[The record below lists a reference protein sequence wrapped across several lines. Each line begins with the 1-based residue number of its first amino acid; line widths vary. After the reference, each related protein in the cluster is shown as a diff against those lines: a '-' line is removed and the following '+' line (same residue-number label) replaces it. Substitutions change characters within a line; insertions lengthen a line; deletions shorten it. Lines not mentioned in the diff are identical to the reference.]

1 MPSLREVLGDKP
13 SLGRHYNYLLR
24 HKDKQNLL
32 QAGTSCG
39 RTEPVQLAELCNSF
53 LFKKRMYICWIQS
66 IRTFVLDAFID
77 NLLTLRRTS
86 QVSHHVRRL
95 TSCAQQD
102 PQRLLGDSTELRMP
116 PSGYA
121 YGISASADSTP
132 LLQSQQCDKGAH
144 YYN

>member
-24 HKDKQNLL
+24 HKDKQ
-32 QAGTSCG
+32 C
-39 RTEPVQLAELCNSF
+39 RTYFKLEPPVDEPSQ
-53 LFKKRMYICWIQS
+53 
-66 IRTFVLDAFID
+66 
-77 NLLTLRRTS
+77 RTS